1 MIIFVKRTK
10 LQNGIV
16 MKRFFTCLVIL
27 FSLFTFS
34 IEMVA
39 QEINFRAYKSSAG
52 VGAKNVPDVYA
63 WGPWI
68 GNNTTIVINMT
79 KDVVVVGDASYT
91 IMEKPKHWVV
101 KKDFKYC
108 NFECAT
114 PSFDKANIKLYQYD
128 RGEYRIYV
136 NEEKK
141 AVRYVVKYLDN

>member
-1 MIIFVKRTK
+1 MFIFVKRTK
-10 LQNGIV
+10 LQNRIV
-16 MKRFFTCLVIL
+16 MKRLFTYLIAL
-27 FSLFTFS
+27 FSLLTFS
-34 IEMVA
+34 VEMVA

-63 WGPWI
+63 WGPWV
-68 GNNTTIVINMT
+68 GNNTSIVINMT
-79 KDVVVVGDASYT
+79 KNVVNVGDAT
-91 IMEKPKHWVV
+91 FEIMEKPKHWVV

-108 NFECAT
+108 SFECAT
-114 PSFDKANIKLYQYD
+114 PNFDKANIKLYQYD

>member
-1 MIIFVKRTK
+1 MFYICRKERNYKIA
-10 LQNGIV
+10 
-16 MKRFFTCLVIL
+16 MKRLLTYLIAL
-27 FSLFTFS
+27 FSLFVFS
-34 IEMVA
+34 METTA
-39 QEINFRAYKSSAG
+39 QEINFRAFKSSAG

-68 GNNTTIVINMT
+68 GSNTSITINMT
-79 KDVVVVGDASYT
+79 KNVVVVGDAT
-91 IMEKPKHWVV
+91 FEILEKPKHWVV

-108 NFECAT
+108 SFECTT

-141 AVRYVVKYLDN
+141 ATRYVVKYLDI

>member
-1 MIIFVKRTK
+1 
-10 LQNGIV
+10 
-16 MKRFFTCLVIL
+16 MKSFLTYLMAL
-27 FSLFTFS
+27 FSVFAFS
-34 IEMVA
+34 LETGA
-39 QEINFRAYKSSAG
+39 QEINFSSFKSSTG

-68 GNNTTIVINMT
+68 GSNTSITINMT
-79 KDVVVVGDASYT
+79 KSVVNVGENVYE
-91 IMEKPKHWVV
+91 IIEKPKHWVV

-108 NFECAT
+108 VFECST

-141 AVRYVVKYLDN
+141 ATRYVVKYLDN